1 MKNSA
6 LYEKYSQLQCKLTNV
21 ILDQKK
27 YVLKIGT
34 QRKIFITGC
43 KLSSVLMT

>member
-21 ILDQKK
+21 ILDQKQ

-34 QRKIFITGC
+34 QRNFFICRC
-43 KLSSVLMT
+43 KLSSVLIT

>member
-27 YVLKIGT
+27 ICAQERHPAKVFYNW
-34 QRKIFITGC
+34 
-43 KLSSVLMT
+43 M

>member
-34 QRKIFITGC
+34 QRNFFICGC

>member
-21 ILDQKK
+21 ILDQKQ

-34 QRKIFITGC
+34 SESFLQLDVNF
-43 KLSSVLMT
+43 LPS

>member
-34 QRKIFITGC
+34 QRNFFICGWLC
-43 KLSSVLMT
+43 CINM

>member
-21 ILDQKK
+21 ILDQIQ

-34 QRKIFITGC
+34 QRNFFICGC